1 VVEQVRDG
9 GGALHGPAVADSV
22 WGWGEDGALER
33 CYACYAAV
41 TVGVTPETNCATADL
56 LYLVTLLHL

>member
-1 VVEQVRDG
+1 
-9 GGALHGPAVADSV
+9 VADSV